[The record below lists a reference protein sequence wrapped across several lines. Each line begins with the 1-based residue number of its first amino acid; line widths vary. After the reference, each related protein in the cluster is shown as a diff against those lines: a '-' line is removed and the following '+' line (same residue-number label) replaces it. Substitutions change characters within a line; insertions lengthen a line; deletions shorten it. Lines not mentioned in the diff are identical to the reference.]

1 MGNATNY
8 GAEHESGDEGE
19 EEKVDEAFQPII
31 AQPRHGL
38 DVVLR
43 EAKRKLNDTSLRFEQ
58 EHFQELIGFDPVTAW
73 DETEERWRGCT
84 GGRAGA
90 ARGAS
95 SCTRQHQIYTNANTT
110 VNSYFY

>member
-1 MGNATNY
+1 MGNATHY

-19 EEKVDEAFQPII
+19 EEQVDEAFQPIV

-43 EAKRKLNDTSLRFEQ
+43 DEARRMLNDTSLRFEE
-58 EHFQELIGFDPVTAW
+58 EHFQELIGVDAATAW
-73 DETEERWRGCT
+73 DETEKRCA
-84 GGRAGA
+84 GGRVGA
-90 ARGAS
+90 AWGAS
-95 SCTRQHQIYTNANTT
+95 SCARQHQIYTNANRT